1 MSNKLKDVFSK
12 KMFEMGLNLQ
22 FRDFESKAE
31 FEKAME
37 SVFEEG
43 RPIEITGVSAIN
55 TSIKAG
61 DMVYPHTIDGS
72 IEKVVLYPYNERIK
86 KELDTEYG
94 KRTIYFRKGQTKSEI
109 FIETGEDKAIFLRL
123 AFAKKGHT
131 ANFTYRMQFNK
142 ATQIK
147 SIAEDLCTAISII
160 NSWFKGGRHLA
171 ESKDKNGLE
180 SIRKSFQKTF
190 SFFDKLAA
198 IEQELQLSFDPAQI
212 DSIDNHVIEVEELY
226 LLLVRKIPIRLNAKL
241 TSIESTGITL
251 EQPLQDLK
259 IGAQIAIN
267 YSDKSVYSL
276 FGQSISVYTANF
288 LFNAVVQEILTEN
301 NDATKILYGDVDSRP
316 MYISYT
322 GFKTEKE
329 AEIERQAILEKSE
342 IYKNAITVSEH
353 LKDDFS
359 SIDK

>member
-1 MSNKLKDVFSK
+1 
-12 KMFEMGLNLQ
+12 
-22 FRDFESKAE
+22 
-31 FEKAME
+31 
-37 SVFEEG
+37 
-43 RPIEITGVSAIN
+43 
-55 TSIKAG
+55 
-61 DMVYPHTIDGS
+61 MVYPHTIDGS

-212 DSIDNHVIEVEELY
+212 DSIDNHVTEVEELY

-288 LFNAVVQEILTEN
+288 LFNAVVQEILTKN

-329 AEIERQAILEKSE
+329 AEIERQAILKKSE

>member
-180 SIRKSFQKTF
+180 SI
-190 SFFDKLAA
+190 
-198 IEQELQLSFDPAQI
+198 
-212 DSIDNHVIEVEELY
+212 
-226 LLLVRKIPIRLNAKL
+226 
-241 TSIESTGITL
+241 
-251 EQPLQDLK
+251 
-259 IGAQIAIN
+259 
-267 YSDKSVYSL
+267 
-276 FGQSISVYTANF
+276 ISKNIF
-288 LFNAVVQEILTEN
+288 LF
-301 NDATKILYGDVDSRP
+301 
-316 MYISYT
+316 
-322 GFKTEKE
+322 
-329 AEIERQAILEKSE
+329 
-342 IYKNAITVSEH
+342 
-353 LKDDFS
+353 
-359 SIDK
+359 

>member
-1 MSNKLKDVFSK
+1 M
-12 KMFEMGLNLQ
+12 
-22 FRDFESKAE
+22 
-31 FEKAME
+31 
-37 SVFEEG
+37 
-43 RPIEITGVSAIN
+43 
-55 TSIKAG
+55 
-61 DMVYPHTIDGS
+61 
-72 IEKVVLYPYNERIK
+72 
-86 KELDTEYG
+86 
-94 KRTIYFRKGQTKSEI
+94 
-109 FIETGEDKAIFLRL
+109 
-123 AFAKKGHT
+123 
-131 ANFTYRMQFNK
+131 
-142 ATQIK
+142 
-147 SIAEDLCTAISII
+147 
-160 NSWFKGGRHLA
+160 
-171 ESKDKNGLE
+171 
-180 SIRKSFQKTF
+180 
-190 SFFDKLAA
+190 AA

-212 DSIDNHVIEVEELY
+212 DSIDNHVTEVEELY